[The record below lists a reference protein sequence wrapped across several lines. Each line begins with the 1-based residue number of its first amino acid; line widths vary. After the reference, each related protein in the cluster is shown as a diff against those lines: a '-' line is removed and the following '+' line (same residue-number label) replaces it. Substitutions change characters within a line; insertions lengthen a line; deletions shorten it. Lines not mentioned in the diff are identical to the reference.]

1 MPAPARATKSTI
13 KTLSPE
19 ERIRRRAYDLYV
31 RRGNQSGS
39 ELDDWLQAEKEFLQ
53 MKPSTKRPLRCSASP
68 DPSGGP
74 ATFTATFTNCLGVA
88 LTELQRD
95 GVSSA
100 GVLTGI
106 RTCPQAT

>member
-19 ERIRRRAYDLYV
+19 EQIRRRAYELYV

-53 MKPSTKRPLRCSASP
+53 DEAIDEEAAEMFGQP
-68 DPSGGP
+68 
-74 ATFTATFTNCLGVA
+74 
-88 LTELQRD
+88 
-95 GVSSA
+95 
-100 GVLTGI
+100 
-106 RTCPQAT
+106 

>member
-39 ELDDWLQAEKEFLQ
+39 ELDDWLQAEKEI
-53 MKPSTKRPLRCSASP
+53 RRAVERAIDEASEESFP
-68 DPSGGP
+68 ASDPP
-74 ATFTATFTNCLGVA
+74 AY
-88 LTELQRD
+88 
-95 GVSSA
+95 
-100 GVLTGI
+100 
-106 RTCPQAT
+106 